1 MIRME
6 EYPAANAGQV
16 FSRVP
21 EEEEK
26 DKENKRF
33 LCNYMNSVVSSGL

>member
-21 EEEEK
+21 EEEK